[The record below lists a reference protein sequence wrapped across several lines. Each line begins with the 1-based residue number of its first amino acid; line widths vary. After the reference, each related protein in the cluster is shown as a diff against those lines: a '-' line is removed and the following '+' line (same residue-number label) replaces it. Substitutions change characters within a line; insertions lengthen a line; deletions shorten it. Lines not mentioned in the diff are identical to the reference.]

1 MSNTPSTASD
11 EASVPEPRT
20 ADDQAPVTETPAAA
34 AIPAVD
40 PRLLVREQGF
50 KGYVEEFKRKIRSG
64 EIGSLPV
71 VVGLIVIG
79 IVFQALTGNFITSYN
94 LDQITLYAVGPG
106 IMAVGIVFVLLLGEI
121 DLAVGSVA
129 GLAGSV
135 WGVLGTDMPDG
146 LAILLG
152 ILSGTL
158 LGAFHGLVFAKIGV
172 PAFVVTLAGFL
183 GWAGLQTW
191 VMGDKSTIPTPI
203 GSFVADLTKF
213 YFADVAAAYG
223 LAVVVVAAFY
233 LAQLRDSRR
242 RKAAELPHRP
252 QSEIIL
258 RTAILAVLVLV
269 AAYGFNQEQGLPLS
283 LVIFLVILLVTDFV
297 LRRTTY
303 GRQVFAVGGGI
314 EAARRA
320 GINVSWIRISV
331 FMISGTMGAIGG
343 LFLASATGGA
353 DRSLGGGNQLMMCIA
368 AAVIGG
374 TSLFGG
380 RGKVWSALLGILV
393 IQSIVQGLNQMNLS
407 SNAIQY
413 MITGAVL
420 LIAVIID
427 SVSRKTQKTAGRA

>member
-1 MSNTPSTASD
+1 MSKISKTSA
-11 EASVPEPRT
+11 EVPAQAKATE
-20 ADDQAPVTETPAAA
+20 APVAAA
-34 AIPAVD
+34 GAVKVVD
-40 PRLLVREQGF
+40 PRLLIREQGF
-50 KGYVEEFKRKIRSG
+50 KGYWTEFKRKVRSG

-79 IVFQALTGNFITSYN
+79 IVFQVETGNFLTSYN
-94 LDQITLYAVGPG
+94 LDQITLYAAGPG

-135 WGVLGTDMPDG
+135 WAVLGTDMPDS
-146 LAILLG
+146 LAIVVG
-152 ILSGTL
+152 ILSGTVI
-158 LGAFHGLVFAKIGV
+158 GAFHGIVFAKIGV

-191 VMGDKSTIPTPI
+191 VMGDKSTITTPL
-203 GSFVADLTKF
+203 GSFVRDLTNY

-223 LAVVVVAAFY
+223 LAVVVIVAFY
-233 LAQLRDSRR
+233 LAQLRDSSR
-242 RKAAELPHRP
+242 RKAAALPHRP

-258 RTAILAVLVLV
+258 RTVLIAVLCLL
-269 AAYGFNQEQGLPLS
+269 AAYAFNQEQGLPLS
-283 LVIFLVILLVTDFV
+283 LVIFLAILVITDFV

-303 GRQVFAVGGGI
+303 GRQIFAVGGGI

-331 FMISGTMGAIGG
+331 FMISGTLGAVGG

-413 MITGAVL
+413 MITGGVL

>member
-1 MSNTPSTASD
+1 MSTTPKATD
-11 EASVPEPRT
+11 EAPVPEPRT
-20 ADDQAPVTETPAAA
+20 SEDVAAETPAAA

-50 KGYVEEFKRKIRSG
+50 KGYVDEFKRKIRSG

-71 VVGLIVIG
+71 VIGLIVIG
-79 IVFQALTGNFITSYN
+79 VVFQALTGNFITSYN
-94 LDQITLYAVGPG
+94 LDQITLYAAGPG

-135 WGVLGTDMPDG
+135 WGVLATDMPDS

-191 VMGDKSTIPTPI
+191 VMGERSTIPTPI
-203 GSFVADLTKF
+203 GSFVGDLTKY

-223 LAVVVVAAFY
+223 LAVLVLAAFY

-242 RKAAELPHRP
+242 RRAAELPHRP
-252 QSEIIL
+252 HSEILL
-258 RTAILAVLVLV
+258 RTGVLAVLVLV
-269 AAYGFNQEQGLPLS
+269 AAYGFNQEKGLPLS
-283 LVIFLVILLVTDFV
+283 LVIFLLILLVTDFV

-320 GINVSWIRISV
+320 GINVAWIRTSV
-331 FMISGTMGAIGG
+331 FMISGTLGAVGG

-393 IQSIVQGLNQMNLS
+393 LQSIVQGLNQLNLE

-427 SVSRKTQKTAGRA
+427 SVSRKTQKSAGRA

>member
-1 MSNTPSTASD
+1 MSNTNETSAKVPAQAEPS
-11 EASVPEPRT
+11 EAPET
-20 ADDQAPVTETPAAA
+20 TDAPAAA
-34 AIPAVD
+34 EGAVRVVD

-50 KGYVEEFKRKIRSG
+50 KGYWTEFKRKVRSG

-71 VVGLIVIG
+71 VVGLIIIG
-79 IVFQALTGNFITSYN
+79 IVFQAETGNFLTSYN
-94 LDQITLYAVGPG
+94 LDQITLYAAGPG

-129 GLAGSV
+129 GLAGAV
-135 WGVLGTDMPDG
+135 WAVLGTDMPDG
-146 LAILLG
+146 LAIVLG
-152 ILSGTL
+152 ILSGTVI
-158 LGAFHGLVFAKIGV
+158 GAFHGIVFAKIGV

-183 GWAGLQTW
+183 GWAGMQTW
-191 VMGDKSTIPTPI
+191 VMGEKSTITTPL
-203 GSFVADLTKF
+203 GSFVRDLTSY
-213 YFADVAAAYG
+213 YFEDVAAAYG
-223 LAVVVVAAFY
+223 LAIVVIVAFY
-233 LAQLRDSRR
+233 LTQLRDARR
-242 RKAAELPHRP
+242 RKAAELPARP

-258 RTAILAVLVLV
+258 RTALLAVLSLL
-269 AAYGFNQEQGLPLS
+269 AAYAFNQEQGLPLS
-283 LVIFLVILLVTDFV
+283 LVIFLAILVITDFV

-303 GRQVFAVGGGI
+303 GRQVFAVGGGV

-331 FMISGTMGAIGG
+331 FMISGTLGAVGG

>member
-1 MSNTPSTASD
+1 MSKISKTSA
-11 EASVPEPRT
+11 EVPAQAKATE
-20 ADDQAPVTETPAAA
+20 APVAAA
-34 AIPAVD
+34 GAVKVVD
-40 PRLLVREQGF
+40 PRLLIREQGF
-50 KGYVEEFKRKIRSG
+50 KGYWTEFKRKVRSG

-71 VVGLIVIG
+71 VVGLIIIG
-79 IVFQALTGNFITSYN
+79 IVFQLETGNFLTSYN
-94 LDQITLYAVGPG
+94 LDQITLYAAGPG

-129 GLAGSV
+129 GLAGAV
-135 WGVLGTDMPDG
+135 WAVVGTDMPDG
-146 LAILLG
+146 LAIVVG
-152 ILSGTL
+152 ILSGTVI
-158 LGAFHGLVFAKIGV
+158 GAFHGIVFAKIGV

-191 VMGDKSTIPTPI
+191 VMGDKSTITTPL
-203 GSFVADLTKF
+203 GSFVRDLTSY

-223 LAVVVVAAFY
+223 LAVFVIVAFY
-233 LAQLRDSRR
+233 LAQLRDSSR

-258 RTAILAVLVLV
+258 RTVLLAVLCLL
-269 AAYGFNQEQGLPLS
+269 AAYAFNQEQGLPLS
-283 LVIFLVILLVTDFV
+283 LVIFLAILVITDFV

-303 GRQVFAVGGGI
+303 GRQIFAVGGGI

-331 FMISGTMGAIGG
+331 FMISGTLGAVGG

-413 MITGAVL
+413 MITGGVL

>member
-1 MSNTPSTASD
+1 MSNTNETSAKVPAQAEPT
-11 EASVPEPRT
+11 EAPET
-20 ADDQAPVTETPAAA
+20 TEAPAAA
-34 AIPAVD
+34 EGAVRVVD

-50 KGYVEEFKRKIRSG
+50 KGYWTEFKRKVRSG

-71 VVGLIVIG
+71 VVGLIIIG
-79 IVFQALTGNFITSYN
+79 IVFQAETGNFLTSYN
-94 LDQITLYAVGPG
+94 LDQITLYAAGPG

-129 GLAGSV
+129 GLAGAV
-135 WGVLGTDMPDG
+135 WAVLGTDMPDG
-146 LAILLG
+146 LAIVLG
-152 ILSGTL
+152 ILSGTVI
-158 LGAFHGLVFAKIGV
+158 GAFHGIVFAKIGV

-183 GWAGLQTW
+183 GWAGMQTW
-191 VMGDKSTIPTPI
+191 VMGEKSTITTPL
-203 GSFVADLTKF
+203 GSFVRDLTSY
-213 YFADVAAAYG
+213 YFEDVAAAYG
-223 LAVVVVAAFY
+223 LAIVVIVAFY
-233 LAQLRDSRR
+233 LTQLRDARR
-242 RKAAELPHRP
+242 RKAAELPARP

-258 RTAILAVLVLV
+258 RTALLAVLALL
-269 AAYGFNQEQGLPLS
+269 AAYAFNQEQGLPLS
-283 LVIFLVILLVTDFV
+283 LVIFLAILVITDFV

-303 GRQVFAVGGGI
+303 GRQVFAVGGGV

-331 FMISGTMGAIGG
+331 FMISGTLGAVGG

>member
-1 MSNTPSTASD
+1 MSKISKTSA
-11 EASVPEPRT
+11 EVPAQAKATE
-20 ADDQAPVTETPAAA
+20 APVAAA
-34 AIPAVD
+34 GAVKVVD
-40 PRLLVREQGF
+40 PRLLIREQGF
-50 KGYVEEFKRKIRSG
+50 KGYWTEFKRKVRSG

-79 IVFQALTGNFITSYN
+79 IVFQVETGNFLTSYN
-94 LDQITLYAVGPG
+94 LDQITLYAAGPG

-135 WGVLGTDMPDG
+135 WAVLGTDMPDS
-146 LAILLG
+146 LAIVVG
-152 ILSGTL
+152 ILSGTVI
-158 LGAFHGLVFAKIGV
+158 GAFHGIVFAKIGV

-191 VMGDKSTIPTPI
+191 VMGDKSTITTPL
-203 GSFVADLTKF
+203 GSFVRDLTNY

-223 LAVVVVAAFY
+223 LAVVVIVAFY
-233 LAQLRDSRR
+233 LAQLRDSSR

-258 RTAILAVLVLV
+258 RTVLIAVLCLL
-269 AAYGFNQEQGLPLS
+269 AAYAFNQEQGLPLS
-283 LVIFLVILLVTDFV
+283 LVIFLAILVITDFV

-303 GRQVFAVGGGI
+303 GRQIFAVGGGI

-331 FMISGTMGAIGG
+331 FMISGTLGAVGG

-413 MITGAVL
+413 MITGGVL

>member
-1 MSNTPSTASD
+1 MSTTEQAP
-11 EASVPEPRT
+11 VPEPR
-20 ADDQAPVTETPAAA
+20 APKHAAGAPAAG

-50 KGYVEEFKRKIRSG
+50 KGYVAEFKRKIRSG

-71 VVGLIVIG
+71 VIGLIVIG

-94 LDQITLYAVGPG
+94 LDQITLYAAGPG

-135 WGVLGTDMPDG
+135 WGVFATDMPDS

-191 VMGDKSTIPTPI
+191 VMGDRSTIPTPI
-203 GSFVADLTKF
+203 GSFVGDLTKY
-213 YFADVAAAYG
+213 YFSDVIAAYG
-223 LAVVVVAAFY
+223 LAVAVIAAFY
-233 LAQLRDSRR
+233 LAQLRDSSR

-252 QSEIIL
+252 HSEILL
-258 RTAILAVLVLV
+258 RTGVLAVLVLV
-269 AAYGFNQEQGLPLS
+269 AAYGFNQEKGLPLS

-320 GINVSWIRISV
+320 GINVAWIRTSV
-331 FMISGTMGAIGG
+331 FMISGTLGAVGG

-393 IQSIVQGLNQMNLS
+393 LQSIVQGLNQLNLE

-427 SVSRKTQKTAGRA
+427 SVSRKTQKSAGRA

>member
-1 MSNTPSTASD
+1 MSKISKTSAKIPAQAETT
-11 EASVPEPRT
+11 EA
-20 ADDQAPVTETPAAA
+20 PAAA
-34 AIPAVD
+34 EGAVRVVD

-50 KGYVEEFKRKIRSG
+50 KGYWTEFKRKVRSG

-71 VVGLIVIG
+71 VVGLIIIA
-79 IVFQALTGNFITSYN
+79 IVFQAETGNFLTSYN
-94 LDQITLYAVGPG
+94 LDQITLYAAGPG

-129 GLAGSV
+129 GLAGAV
-135 WGVLGTDMPDG
+135 WAVLGTDMPDG
-146 LAILLG
+146 LAIVLG
-152 ILSGTL
+152 ILSGTVI
-158 LGAFHGLVFAKIGV
+158 GAFHGIVFAKIGV

-183 GWAGLQTW
+183 GWAGMQTW
-191 VMGDKSTIPTPI
+191 VMGEKSTITTPL
-203 GSFVADLTKF
+203 GSFVRDLTSY
-213 YFADVAAAYG
+213 YFEDVAAAYG
-223 LAVVVVAAFY
+223 LAIVVIVAFY
-233 LAQLRDSRR
+233 LAQLRDARR
-242 RKAAELPHRP
+242 RKAAELPARP

-258 RTAILAVLVLV
+258 RTALLAVMALL
-269 AAYGFNQEQGLPLS
+269 AAYAFNQEQGLPLS
-283 LVIFLVILLVTDFV
+283 LVIFLAILVITDFV

-303 GRQVFAVGGGI
+303 GRQVFAVGGGV

-331 FMISGTMGAIGG
+331 FMISGTLGAVGG

>member
-1 MSNTPSTASD
+1 MSTTPEATD
-11 EASVPEPRT
+11 EAPVPEPRT
-20 ADDQAPVTETPAAA
+20 PEAAVTETPAAA
-34 AIPAVD
+34 AVPAVD
-40 PRLLVREQGF
+40 PRLLVRERGF
-50 KGYVEEFKRKIRSG
+50 KGYAEEFKRKIRSG

-94 LDQITLYAVGPG
+94 LDQITLYAAGPG

-135 WGVLGTDMPDG
+135 WGVLATDMPDSV
-146 LAILLG
+146 AILLG
-152 ILSGTL
+152 ILSGAL

-191 VMGDKSTIPTPI
+191 VMGERSTIPTPI
-203 GSFVADLTKF
+203 GSFVGDLTKF
-213 YFADVAAAYG
+213 YFSDVAAAYG
-223 LAVVVVAAFY
+223 LAAVVIAAFY

-252 QSEIIL
+252 HSEILL
-258 RTAILAVLVLV
+258 RTGVLAVLVLV
-269 AAYGFNQEQGLPLS
+269 AAYAFNQEKGLPLS

-320 GINVSWIRISV
+320 GINVAWIRISV
-331 FMISGTMGAIGG
+331 FMISGTLGAVGG

-393 IQSIVQGLNQMNLS
+393 LQSIVQGLNQLNLE

-427 SVSRKTQKTAGRA
+427 SVSRKTQKSAGRA

>member
-1 MSNTPSTASD
+1 MSETSKTSA
-11 EASVPEPRT
+11 EVPAQAKATE
-20 ADDQAPVTETPAAA
+20 APVAAA
-34 AIPAVD
+34 GAVKVVD

-50 KGYVEEFKRKIRSG
+50 KGYWTEFKRKVRSG

-71 VVGLIVIG
+71 VVGLIIIG
-79 IVFQALTGNFITSYN
+79 IVFQLETGNFLTSYN
-94 LDQITLYAVGPG
+94 LDQITLYAAGPG

-129 GLAGSV
+129 GLAGAV
-135 WGVLGTDMPDG
+135 WAVVGTDLPDG
-146 LAILLG
+146 LAIVVG

-158 LGAFHGLVFAKIGV
+158 IGAFHGIVFAKIGV

-191 VMGDKSTIPTPI
+191 VMGDKSTITTPL
-203 GSFVADLTKF
+203 GSFVRDLTSY

-223 LAVVVVAAFY
+223 LAVFVIVAFY
-233 LAQLRDSRR
+233 LAQLRDSSR

-258 RTAILAVLVLV
+258 RTALLAVLCLL
-269 AAYGFNQEQGLPLS
+269 AAYAFNQEQGLPLS
-283 LVIFLVILLVTDFV
+283 LVIFLAILVITDFV

-303 GRQVFAVGGGI
+303 GRQIFAVGGGI

-331 FMISGTMGAIGG
+331 FMISGTLGAVGG

-413 MITGAVL
+413 MITGGVL

>member
-1 MSNTPSTASD
+1 MSKISKTSA
-11 EASVPEPRT
+11 EVPAQAKATE
-20 ADDQAPVTETPAAA
+20 APVAAA
-34 AIPAVD
+34 GAVKVVD
-40 PRLLVREQGF
+40 PRLLIREQGF
-50 KGYVEEFKRKIRSG
+50 KGYWTEFKRKVRSG

-79 IVFQALTGNFITSYN
+79 IVFQVETGNFLTSYN
-94 LDQITLYAVGPG
+94 LDQITLYAAGPG

-135 WGVLGTDMPDG
+135 WAVLGTDMPDS
-146 LAILLG
+146 LAIVVG
-152 ILSGTL
+152 ILSGTVI
-158 LGAFHGLVFAKIGV
+158 GAFHGIVFAKIGV

-191 VMGDKSTIPTPI
+191 VMGDKSTITTPL
-203 GSFVADLTKF
+203 GSFVRDLTNY

-223 LAVVVVAAFY
+223 LAVVVIIAFY
-233 LAQLRDSRR
+233 LAQLRDSSR

-258 RTAILAVLVLV
+258 RTVLIAVLCLL
-269 AAYGFNQEQGLPLS
+269 AAYAFNQEQGLPLS
-283 LVIFLVILLVTDFV
+283 LVIFLAILVITDFV

-303 GRQVFAVGGGI
+303 GRQIFAVGGGI

-331 FMISGTMGAIGG
+331 FMISGTLGAVGG

-413 MITGAVL
+413 MITGGVL

>member
-1 MSNTPSTASD
+1 MSNTN
-11 EASVPEPRT
+11 
-20 ADDQAPVTETPAAA
+20 ETPATVPAQAEPTEAPAA
-34 AIPAVD
+34 AEGAVRVVD

-50 KGYVEEFKRKIRSG
+50 KGYWTEFKRKVRSG

-71 VVGLIVIG
+71 VVGLIIIG
-79 IVFQALTGNFITSYN
+79 IVFQAETGNFLTSYN
-94 LDQITLYAVGPG
+94 LDQITLYAAGPG

-129 GLAGSV
+129 GLAGAV
-135 WGVLGTDMPDG
+135 WAVLGTDMPDG

-152 ILSGTL
+152 ILSGTVI
-158 LGAFHGLVFAKIGV
+158 GAFHGIVFAKIGV

-183 GWAGLQTW
+183 GWAGMQTW
-191 VMGDKSTIPTPI
+191 VMGDKSTITTPL
-203 GSFVADLTKF
+203 GSFVRDLTSY
-213 YFADVAAAYG
+213 YFSDIAAAYG
-223 LAVVVVAAFY
+223 LAVVVIAAFY
-233 LAQLRDSRR
+233 LAQLRDARR

-258 RTAILAVLVLV
+258 RTALLAVLALL
-269 AAYGFNQEQGLPLS
+269 AAYAFNQEQGLPLS
-283 LVIFLVILLVTDFV
+283 LVIFLAILVIGDFV

-303 GRQVFAVGGGI
+303 GRQVFAVGGGV

-331 FMISGTMGAIGG
+331 FMISGTLGAVGG

-427 SVSRKTQKTAGRA
+427 SVSRRTQKTAGRA

>member
-1 MSNTPSTASD
+1 MSNTNETSAKVAKVPAQA
-11 EASVPEPRT
+11 EATE
-20 ADDQAPVTETPAAA
+20 APAPAADA
-34 AIPAVD
+34 VRVVD

-50 KGYVEEFKRKIRSG
+50 KGYWTEFKRKVRSG

-71 VVGLIVIG
+71 VVGLIIIG
-79 IVFQALTGNFITSYN
+79 IVFQAETGNFLTSYN
-94 LDQITLYAVGPG
+94 LDQITLYAAGPG

-129 GLAGSV
+129 GLAGAV
-135 WGVLGTDMPDG
+135 WAVLGTDMPDG

-152 ILSGTL
+152 ILSGTVI
-158 LGAFHGLVFAKIGV
+158 GAFHGIVFAKIGV

-183 GWAGLQTW
+183 GWAGMQTW
-191 VMGDKSTIPTPI
+191 VMGEKSTITTPL
-203 GSFVADLTKF
+203 GSFVRDLTSY
-213 YFADVAAAYG
+213 YFEDIAAAYG
-223 LAVVVVAAFY
+223 LAVVVIAAFY
-233 LAQLRDSRR
+233 LTQLRDARR

-258 RTAILAVLVLV
+258 RTVLLAVLALL
-269 AAYGFNQEQGLPLS
+269 AAYAFNQEQGLPLS
-283 LVIFLVILLVTDFV
+283 LVIFLAILVITDFV

-303 GRQVFAVGGGI
+303 GRQVFAVGGGV

-331 FMISGTMGAIGG
+331 FMISGTLGAVGG

-427 SVSRKTQKTAGRA
+427 SVSRKTQKTAGRG

>member
-1 MSNTPSTASD
+1 MSTTPKATD
-11 EASVPEPRT
+11 QTPVPEPRT
-20 ADDQAPVTETPAAA
+20 AEDVTAAPAAA

-40 PRLLVREQGF
+40 PRLLVREQGL
-50 KGYVEEFKRKIRSG
+50 KGYVDEFKRKIRSG

-71 VVGLIVIG
+71 VVGLLVIG

-94 LDQITLYAVGPG
+94 LDQITLYAAGPG

-135 WGVLGTDMPDG
+135 WGVLATDMPDS

-191 VMGDKSTIPTPI
+191 VMGERSTIPTPI
-203 GSFVADLTKF
+203 GSFVGDLTKY
-213 YFADVAAAYG
+213 YFSDVAAAYG
-223 LAVVVVAAFY
+223 LAVVVIAAFY
-233 LAQLRDSRR
+233 LAQLRDSGRR
-242 RKAAELPHRP
+242 RAAELPHRP
-252 QSEIIL
+252 HSEILL
-258 RTAILAVLVLV
+258 RTGVLAVLVLV
-269 AAYGFNQEQGLPLS
+269 AAYGFNQEKGLPLS
-283 LVIFLVILLVTDFV
+283 LVIFLAILIVTDFV

-320 GINVSWIRISV
+320 GINVAWIRISV
-331 FMISGTMGAIGG
+331 FMISGTLGAVGG

-393 IQSIVQGLNQMNLS
+393 LQSIVQGLNQLNLE

-427 SVSRKTQKTAGRA
+427 SVSRKTQKSAGRA

>member
-1 MSNTPSTASD
+1 MSKTSKTSAEIPAQA
-11 EASVPEPRT
+11 EA
-20 ADDQAPVTETPAAA
+20 TEAPAAA
-34 AIPAVD
+34 AGAVKVVD
-40 PRLLVREQGF
+40 PRLLIREQGF
-50 KGYVEEFKRKIRSG
+50 KGYWTEFKRKVRSG

-71 VVGLIVIG
+71 VVGLIIIG
-79 IVFQALTGNFITSYN
+79 IVFQLETGNFLTSYN
-94 LDQITLYAVGPG
+94 LDQITLYAAGPG

-129 GLAGSV
+129 GLAGAV
-135 WGVLGTDMPDG
+135 WAVVGTDMPDG
-146 LAILLG
+146 LAIVVG

-158 LGAFHGLVFAKIGV
+158 IGAFHGVVFAKIGV

-191 VMGDKSTIPTPI
+191 VMGDKSTITTPL
-203 GSFVADLTKF
+203 GSFVRDLTSY

-223 LAVVVVAAFY
+223 LAVFVIVAFY
-233 LAQLRDSRR
+233 LAQLRDSSR

-258 RTAILAVLVLV
+258 RTVLLAVLALL
-269 AAYGFNQEQGLPLS
+269 AAYAFNQEQGLPLS
-283 LVIFLVILLVTDFV
+283 LVIFLAILVLTDFV

-303 GRQVFAVGGGI
+303 GRQIFAVGGGI

-331 FMISGTMGAIGG
+331 FMISGTLGAVGG

-413 MITGAVL
+413 MITGGVL

>member
-1 MSNTPSTASD
+1 MSKISKTSA
-11 EASVPEPRT
+11 EVPAQAKATE
-20 ADDQAPVTETPAAA
+20 APVAAA
-34 AIPAVD
+34 GAVKVVD
-40 PRLLVREQGF
+40 PRLLIREQGF
-50 KGYVEEFKRKIRSG
+50 KGYWTEFKRKVRSG

-79 IVFQALTGNFITSYN
+79 IVFQVETGNFLTSYN
-94 LDQITLYAVGPG
+94 LDQITLYAAGPG

-135 WGVLGTDMPDG
+135 WAVLGTDMPDS
-146 LAILLG
+146 LAIVVG
-152 ILSGTL
+152 ILSGTVI
-158 LGAFHGLVFAKIGV
+158 GAFHGIVFAKIGV

-191 VMGDKSTIPTPI
+191 VMGDKSTITTPL
-203 GSFVADLTKF
+203 GSFVRDLTNY

-223 LAVVVVAAFY
+223 LAVVVIIAFY
-233 LAQLRDSRR
+233 LAQLRDSSR

-258 RTAILAVLVLV
+258 RTVLIAVLCLL
-269 AAYGFNQEQGLPLS
+269 AAYAFNQEQGLPLS
-283 LVIFLVILLVTDFV
+283 LVIFLAILVITDFV

-303 GRQVFAVGGGI
+303 GRQIFAVGGGI

-331 FMISGTMGAIGG
+331 FMISGTLGAVGG

-413 MITGAVL
+413 MITGGVL

-427 SVSRKTQKTAGRA
+427 SVSRKTQKTA

>member
-1 MSNTPSTASD
+1 MSKISKTSA
-11 EASVPEPRT
+11 EVPAQAKATE
-20 ADDQAPVTETPAAA
+20 APVAAA
-34 AIPAVD
+34 GAVKVVD
-40 PRLLVREQGF
+40 PRLLIREQGF
-50 KGYVEEFKRKIRSG
+50 RGYWTEFKRKVRSG

-79 IVFQALTGNFITSYN
+79 IVFQLETGNFLTSYN
-94 LDQITLYAVGPG
+94 LDQITLYAAGPG

-135 WGVLGTDMPDG
+135 WAVLGTDMPDS
-146 LAILLG
+146 LAIVVG
-152 ILSGTL
+152 ILSGTVI
-158 LGAFHGLVFAKIGV
+158 GAFHGIVFAKIGV

-191 VMGDKSTIPTPI
+191 VMGDKSTITTPL
-203 GSFVADLTKF
+203 GSFVRDLTNY

-223 LAVVVVAAFY
+223 LAVVVIVAFY
-233 LAQLRDSRR
+233 LAQLRDSSR

-258 RTAILAVLVLV
+258 RTVLIAVLCLL
-269 AAYGFNQEQGLPLS
+269 AAYAFNQEQGLPLS
-283 LVIFLVILLVTDFV
+283 LVIFLAILVITDFV

-303 GRQVFAVGGGI
+303 GRQIFAVGGGI

-331 FMISGTMGAIGG
+331 FMISGTLGAVGG

-413 MITGAVL
+413 MITGGVL

>member
-1 MSNTPSTASD
+1 MSNTNETSAKVPAQAEPT
-11 EASVPEPRT
+11 EAPET
-20 ADDQAPVTETPAAA
+20 TEAPAAA
-34 AIPAVD
+34 EGAVRVVD

-50 KGYVEEFKRKIRSG
+50 KGYWTEFKRKVRSG

-71 VVGLIVIG
+71 VVGLIIIG
-79 IVFQALTGNFITSYN
+79 IVFQAETGNFLTSYN
-94 LDQITLYAVGPG
+94 LDQITLYAAGPG

-129 GLAGSV
+129 GLAGAV
-135 WGVLGTDMPDG
+135 WAVLGSDMPDG

-152 ILSGTL
+152 ILSGTVI
-158 LGAFHGLVFAKIGV
+158 GAFHGIVFAKIGV

-183 GWAGLQTW
+183 GWAGMQTW
-191 VMGDKSTIPTPI
+191 VMGEKSTITTPL
-203 GSFVADLTKF
+203 GSFVRDLTSY
-213 YFADVAAAYG
+213 YFEDVAAAYG
-223 LAVVVVAAFY
+223 LAIVVIVAFY
-233 LAQLRDSRR
+233 LTQLRDARR
-242 RKAAELPHRP
+242 RKAAELPARP

-258 RTAILAVLVLV
+258 RTALLAVLALL
-269 AAYGFNQEQGLPLS
+269 AAYAFNQEQGLPLS
-283 LVIFLVILLVTDFV
+283 LVIFLAILVITDFV

-303 GRQVFAVGGGI
+303 GRQVFAVGGGV

-331 FMISGTMGAIGG
+331 FMISGTLGAVGG

>member
-1 MSNTPSTASD
+1 MSNTNETSAK
-11 EASVPEPRT
+11 VPAQAEP
-20 ADDQAPVTETPAAA
+20 AGAPAPAEGAV
-34 AIPAVD
+34 PVVD

-50 KGYVEEFKRKIRSG
+50 KGYWTEFKRKVRSG

-71 VVGLIVIG
+71 VVGLIIIG
-79 IVFQALTGNFITSYN
+79 IVFQAETGNFLTSYN
-94 LDQITLYAVGPG
+94 LDQITLYAAGPG

-129 GLAGSV
+129 GLAGAV
-135 WGVLGTDMPDG
+135 WAVLGTDMPDG

-152 ILSGTL
+152 ILSGTVI
-158 LGAFHGLVFAKIGV
+158 GAFHGIVFAKIGV

-183 GWAGLQTW
+183 GWAGMQTW
-191 VMGDKSTIPTPI
+191 VMGEKSTITTPL
-203 GSFVADLTKF
+203 GSFVRDLTSY
-213 YFADVAAAYG
+213 YFEDIAAAYG
-223 LAVVVVAAFY
+223 LAIVVIVAFY
-233 LAQLRDSRR
+233 LAQLRDARR
-242 RKAAELPHRP
+242 RKAAELPARP

-258 RTAILAVLVLV
+258 RTALLAVLALL
-269 AAYGFNQEQGLPLS
+269 AAYAFNQEQGLPLS
-283 LVIFLVILLVTDFV
+283 LVIFLGILVITDFV

-303 GRQVFAVGGGI
+303 GRQVFAVGGGV

-331 FMISGTMGAIGG
+331 FMISGTLGAVGG

-413 MITGAVL
+413 MITGGVL

>member
-1 MSNTPSTASD
+1 MSNTNETSAKIPA
-11 EASVPEPRT
+11 
-20 ADDQAPVTETPAAA
+20 QAETTDAPAAA
-34 AIPAVD
+34 EGAVRVVD

-50 KGYVEEFKRKIRSG
+50 KGYWTEFKRKVRSG

-71 VVGLIVIG
+71 VVGLIIIG
-79 IVFQALTGNFITSYN
+79 IVFQAETGNFLTSYN
-94 LDQITLYAVGPG
+94 LDQITLYAAGPG

-129 GLAGSV
+129 GLAGAV
-135 WGVLGTDMPDG
+135 WAVLGTDMPDG
-146 LAILLG
+146 LAIVVG
-152 ILSGTL
+152 ILSGTVI
-158 LGAFHGLVFAKIGV
+158 GAFHGIVFAKIGV

-183 GWAGLQTW
+183 GWAGMQTW
-191 VMGDKSTIPTPI
+191 VMGEKSTITTPL
-203 GSFVADLTKF
+203 GSFVRDLTSY
-213 YFADVAAAYG
+213 YFEDVAAAYG
-223 LAVVVVAAFY
+223 LAVVVIVLFY
-233 LAQLRDSRR
+233 LTQLRDARR
-242 RKAAELPHRP
+242 RKAAELPSRP

-258 RTAILAVLVLV
+258 RTALLAVLSLL
-269 AAYGFNQEQGLPLS
+269 AAYAFNQEQGLPLS
-283 LVIFLVILLVTDFV
+283 LVIFLAILVITDFV

-303 GRQVFAVGGGI
+303 GRQVFAVGGGV

-331 FMISGTMGAIGG
+331 FMISGTLGAVGG

>member
-1 MSNTPSTASD
+1 MSNIN
-11 EASVPEPRT
+11 
-20 ADDQAPVTETPAAA
+20 ETPAKVPAQAETTETTEAPAA
-34 AIPAVD
+34 AEGAVRVVD

-50 KGYVEEFKRKIRSG
+50 KGYWTEFKRKVRSG

-71 VVGLIVIG
+71 VVGLIIIG
-79 IVFQALTGNFITSYN
+79 IVFQAETGNFLTSYN
-94 LDQITLYAVGPG
+94 LDQITLYAAGPG

-129 GLAGSV
+129 GLAGAV
-135 WGVLGTDMPDG
+135 WAVVGTDIPDG

-152 ILSGTL
+152 ILSGTVI
-158 LGAFHGLVFAKIGV
+158 GAFHGIVFAKIGV

-183 GWAGLQTW
+183 GWAGMQTW
-191 VMGDKSTIPTPI
+191 VMGEKSTITTPL
-203 GSFVADLTKF
+203 GSFVRDLTSY
-213 YFADVAAAYG
+213 YFEDVAAAYG
-223 LAVVVVAAFY
+223 LAVFVIVAFY
-233 LAQLRDSRR
+233 LAQLRDAKR
-242 RKAAELPHRP
+242 RKSAELPHRP

-258 RTAILAVLVLV
+258 RTALLAVLALL
-269 AAYGFNQEQGLPLS
+269 AAYAFNQEQGLPLS
-283 LVIFLVILLVTDFV
+283 LVIFLAILVITDFV

-303 GRQVFAVGGGI
+303 GRQVFAVGGGV

-331 FMISGTMGAIGG
+331 FMISGTLGAVGG

>member
-1 MSNTPSTASD
+1 MSKISKTSAEIPAQA
-11 EASVPEPRT
+11 EA
-20 ADDQAPVTETPAAA
+20 TEAPAAA
-34 AIPAVD
+34 AGAVKVVD
-40 PRLLVREQGF
+40 PRLLIREQGF
-50 KGYVEEFKRKIRSG
+50 KGYWTEFKRKVRSG

-71 VVGLIVIG
+71 VVGLIIIG
-79 IVFQALTGNFITSYN
+79 IVFQLETGNFLTSYN
-94 LDQITLYAVGPG
+94 LDQITLYAAGPG

-129 GLAGSV
+129 GLAGAV
-135 WGVLGTDMPDG
+135 WAVVGTDMPDG
-146 LAILLG
+146 LAIVVG

-158 LGAFHGLVFAKIGV
+158 IGAFHGVVFAKIGV

-191 VMGDKSTIPTPI
+191 VMGDKSTITTPL
-203 GSFVADLTKF
+203 GSFVRDLTSY

-223 LAVVVVAAFY
+223 LAVFVIVAFY
-233 LAQLRDSRR
+233 LAQLRDSSR

-258 RTAILAVLVLV
+258 RTVLLAVLALL
-269 AAYGFNQEQGLPLS
+269 AAYAFNQEQGLPLS
-283 LVIFLVILLVTDFV
+283 LVIFLAILVITDFV

-303 GRQVFAVGGGI
+303 GRQIFAVGGGI

-331 FMISGTMGAIGG
+331 FMISGTLGAVGG

-413 MITGAVL
+413 MITGGVL

>member
-1 MSNTPSTASD
+1 MSTTPKATD
-11 EASVPEPRT
+11 QTPVPEPRPSED
-20 ADDQAPVTETPAAA
+20 AVTEAPAPAAV
-34 AIPAVD
+34 PAVD

-50 KGYVEEFKRKIRSG
+50 KGYVDEFKRKIRSG

-71 VVGLIVIG
+71 VVGLLVIG

-94 LDQITLYAVGPG
+94 LDQITLYAAGPG

-135 WGVLGTDMPDG
+135 WGVFATDMPDS

-191 VMGDKSTIPTPI
+191 VMGERSTIPTPI
-203 GSFVADLTKF
+203 GSFVGDLTKY
-213 YFADVAAAYG
+213 YFSDVAAAYG
-223 LAVVVVAAFY
+223 LAVVVIAAFY
-233 LAQLRDSRR
+233 LAQLRDSGRR
-242 RKAAELPHRP
+242 RAAELPHRP
-252 QSEIIL
+252 HSEILL
-258 RTAILAVLVLV
+258 RTGVLAVLVLV
-269 AAYGFNQEQGLPLS
+269 AAYGFNQEKGLPLS
-283 LVIFLVILLVTDFV
+283 LVIFLAILLVTDFV

-320 GINVSWIRISV
+320 GINVAWIRISV
-331 FMISGTMGAIGG
+331 FMISGTLGAIGG

-393 IQSIVQGLNQMNLS
+393 LQSIVQGLNQLNLE

-427 SVSRKTQKTAGRA
+427 SVSRKTQKSAGRA

>member
-1 MSNTPSTASD
+1 MSNINETPAKVPAQA
-11 EASVPEPRT
+11 EAPE
-20 ADDQAPVTETPAAA
+20 APAAA
-34 AIPAVD
+34 AGAVKVVD
-40 PRLLVREQGF
+40 PRLLIREQGF
-50 KGYVEEFKRKIRSG
+50 KGYWTEFKRKVRSG

-71 VVGLIVIG
+71 VVGLIIIG
-79 IVFQALTGNFITSYN
+79 IVFQAETGNFLTSYN
-94 LDQITLYAVGPG
+94 LDQITLYAAGPG

-129 GLAGSV
+129 GLAGAV
-135 WGVLGTDMPDG
+135 WAVVGTDIPDG

-152 ILSGTL
+152 ILSGTVI
-158 LGAFHGLVFAKIGV
+158 GAFHGIVFAKIGV

-183 GWAGLQTW
+183 GWAGMQTW
-191 VMGDKSTIPTPI
+191 VMGEKSTITTPL
-203 GSFVADLTKF
+203 GSFVRDLTSY

-223 LAVVVVAAFY
+223 LAVFVIVAFY
-233 LAQLRDSRR
+233 LAQLRDSKR

-258 RTAILAVLVLV
+258 RTVLLAVLALL
-269 AAYGFNQEQGLPLS
+269 AAYAFNQEQGLPLS
-283 LVIFLVILLVTDFV
+283 LVIFLAILVITDFV

-303 GRQVFAVGGGI
+303 GRQVFAVGGGV

-331 FMISGTMGAIGG
+331 FMISGTLGAVGG

-413 MITGAVL
+413 MITGGVL

>member
-1 MSNTPSTASD
+1 MSNTNETSAKIPAQAETT
-11 EASVPEPRT
+11 EA
-20 ADDQAPVTETPAAA
+20 PAAA
-34 AIPAVD
+34 EGAVRVVD

-50 KGYVEEFKRKIRSG
+50 KGYWTEFKRKVRSG

-71 VVGLIVIG
+71 VVGLIIIG
-79 IVFQALTGNFITSYN
+79 IVFQAETGNFLTSYN
-94 LDQITLYAVGPG
+94 LDQITLYAAGPG

-129 GLAGSV
+129 GLAGAV
-135 WGVLGTDMPDG
+135 WAVLGSDMPDG

-152 ILSGTL
+152 ILSGTVI
-158 LGAFHGLVFAKIGV
+158 GAFHGIVFAKIGV

-183 GWAGLQTW
+183 GWAGMQTW
-191 VMGDKSTIPTPI
+191 VMGEKSTITTPL
-203 GSFVADLTKF
+203 GSFVRDLTSY
-213 YFADVAAAYG
+213 YFEDVAAAYG
-223 LAVVVVAAFY
+223 LAIVVIVAFY
-233 LAQLRDSRR
+233 LTQLRDARR
-242 RKAAELPHRP
+242 RKAAELPARP

-258 RTAILAVLVLV
+258 RTALLAILSLL
-269 AAYGFNQEQGLPLS
+269 AAYAFNQEQGLPLS
-283 LVIFLVILLVTDFV
+283 LVIFLAILVITDFV

-303 GRQVFAVGGGI
+303 GRQVFAVGGGV

-331 FMISGTMGAIGG
+331 FMISGTLGAVGG

>member
-1 MSNTPSTASD
+1 MSNTN
-11 EASVPEPRT
+11 
-20 ADDQAPVTETPAAA
+20 ETPATVPAQAEPTEAPAA
-34 AIPAVD
+34 AEGAVRVVD

-50 KGYVEEFKRKIRSG
+50 KGYWTEFKRKVRSG

-71 VVGLIVIG
+71 VVGLIIIG
-79 IVFQALTGNFITSYN
+79 IVFQAETGNFLTSYN
-94 LDQITLYAVGPG
+94 LDQITLYAAGPG

-129 GLAGSV
+129 GLAGAV
-135 WGVLGTDMPDG
+135 WAVLGTDMPDG

-152 ILSGTL
+152 ILSGTVI
-158 LGAFHGLVFAKIGV
+158 GAFHGIVFAKIGV

-183 GWAGLQTW
+183 GWAGMQTW
-191 VMGDKSTIPTPI
+191 VMGDKSTITTPL
-203 GSFVADLTKF
+203 GSFVRDLTSY
-213 YFADVAAAYG
+213 YFSDIAAAYG
-223 LAVVVVAAFY
+223 LAVVVIAAFY
-233 LAQLRDSRR
+233 LAQLRDARR

-258 RTAILAVLVLV
+258 RTALLAVLALL
-269 AAYGFNQEQGLPLS
+269 AAYAFNQEQGLPLS
-283 LVIFLVILLVTDFV
+283 LVIFLAILVVGDFV

-303 GRQVFAVGGGI
+303 GRQVFAVGGGV

-331 FMISGTMGAIGG
+331 FMISGTLGAVGG

-427 SVSRKTQKTAGRA
+427 SVSRRTQKTAGRA

>member
-1 MSNTPSTASD
+1 M
-11 EASVPEPRT
+11 PEPRT
-20 ADDQAPVTETPAAA
+20 PDTAAPAAGA
-34 AIPAVD
+34 VPAVD
-40 PRLLVREQGF
+40 PRLLVREKGF
-50 KGYVEEFKRKIRSG
+50 KGYAEEFVRRLRSG

-79 IVFQALTGNFITSYN
+79 VVFQLLTGNFITSYN
-94 LDQITLYAVGPG
+94 LDQITLYATGPG

-135 WGVLGTDMPDG
+135 WGVFATDLPDSV
-146 LAILLG
+146 AILLG
-152 ILSGTL
+152 IFSGAL
-158 LGAFHGLVFAKIGV
+158 LGAFHGVVFAKIGV

-191 VMGDKSTIPTPI
+191 VMGERSTIPTPI
-203 GSFVADLTKF
+203 GSFVGDLTKY
-213 YFADVAAAYG
+213 YFSDVAAAYG

-233 LAQLRDSRR
+233 LAQALDSGR
-242 RKAAELPHRP
+242 RKAAGLPYRP
-252 QSEIIL
+252 QSEMLL
-258 RTAILAVLVLV
+258 RTGVLAVLVLV
-269 AAYGFNQEQGLPLS
+269 AAYGFNQEKGLPLS
-283 LVIFLVILLVTDFV
+283 LVIFLAILLVTDFV

-320 GINVSWIRISV
+320 GINVDWIRISV
-331 FMISGTMGAIGG
+331 FTISGTLGAVGG

-393 IQSIVQGLNQMNLS
+393 LQSIVQGLNQLNLQ

-427 SVSRKTQKTAGRA
+427 SVSRRTQKSAGRA

>member
-1 MSNTPSTASD
+1 MSETSKTSA
-11 EASVPEPRT
+11 EVPAQAKATE
-20 ADDQAPVTETPAAA
+20 APVAAA
-34 AIPAVD
+34 GAVRVVD

-50 KGYVEEFKRKIRSG
+50 KGYWTEFKRKVRSG

-71 VVGLIVIG
+71 VVGLIIIG
-79 IVFQALTGNFITSYN
+79 IVFQLETGNFLTSYN
-94 LDQITLYAVGPG
+94 LDQITLYAAGPG

-135 WGVLGTDMPDG
+135 WAVLGTDMPDS
-146 LAILLG
+146 LAIVLG
-152 ILSGTL
+152 ILSGTVI
-158 LGAFHGLVFAKIGV
+158 GAFHGIVFAKIGV

-191 VMGDKSTIPTPI
+191 VMGDKSTITTPL
-203 GSFVADLTKF
+203 GSFVRDLTSY
-213 YFADVAAAYG
+213 YFADIAAAYG
-223 LAVVVVAAFY
+223 LAVVVIIAFY
-233 LAQLRDSRR
+233 LAQLRDSSR

-258 RTAILAVLVLV
+258 RTVLLAVLCLL
-269 AAYGFNQEQGLPLS
+269 AAYAFNQEQGLPLS
-283 LVIFLVILLVTDFV
+283 LVIFLAILVLTDFV

-303 GRQVFAVGGGI
+303 GRQIFAVGGGI

-331 FMISGTMGAIGG
+331 FMISGTLGAVGG

-413 MITGAVL
+413 MITGGVL

>member
-1 MSNTPSTASD
+1 MSNIN
-11 EASVPEPRT
+11 
-20 ADDQAPVTETPAAA
+20 ETPAKVPAQAEAPETTEAPAA
-34 AIPAVD
+34 AEGAVRVVD

-50 KGYVEEFKRKIRSG
+50 KGYWTEFKRKVRSG

-71 VVGLIVIG
+71 VVGLIIIG
-79 IVFQALTGNFITSYN
+79 IVFQLETGNFLTSYN
-94 LDQITLYAVGPG
+94 LDQITLYAAGPG

-129 GLAGSV
+129 GLAGAV
-135 WGVLGTDMPDG
+135 WAVVGTDIPDG

-152 ILSGTL
+152 ILSGTVI
-158 LGAFHGLVFAKIGV
+158 GAFHGIVFAKIGV

-183 GWAGLQTW
+183 GWAGMQTW
-191 VMGDKSTIPTPI
+191 VMGEKSTITTPL
-203 GSFVADLTKF
+203 GSFVRDLTSY
-213 YFADVAAAYG
+213 YFEDVAAAYG
-223 LAVVVVAAFY
+223 LAVFVIAAFY
-233 LAQLRDSRR
+233 LAQLRDARR
-242 RKAAELPHRP
+242 RKAAELPARP

-258 RTAILAVLVLV
+258 RTVLLAVLALL
-269 AAYGFNQEQGLPLS
+269 AAYAFNQEQGLPLS
-283 LVIFLVILLVTDFV
+283 LVIFLAILVITDFV

-303 GRQVFAVGGGI
+303 GRQVFAVGGGV

-331 FMISGTMGAIGG
+331 FMISGTLGAVGG

>member
-1 MSNTPSTASD
+1 M
-11 EASVPEPRT
+11 PEPRSEAVADET
-20 ADDQAPVTETPAAA
+20 AVTETPAAG
-34 AIPAVD
+34 AVPVGD
-40 PRLLVREQGF
+40 PRLLVRDQGF
-50 KGYVEEFKRKIRSG
+50 KGYVEEFRRKIRSG
-64 EIGSLPV
+64 ELGSLPV
-71 VVGLIVIG
+71 IVGLIVIG
-79 IVFQALTGNFITSYN
+79 TVFQALTGNFITPYN

-106 IMAVGIVFVLLLGEI
+106 IMATGIVFVLLLGEI

-135 WGVLGTDMPDG
+135 WGVLGAHMPDS
-146 LAILLG
+146 LAIVLG
-152 ILSGTL
+152 ILSGTVI
-158 LGAFHGLVFAKIGV
+158 GAFHGIVFAKIGV

-183 GWAGLQTW
+183 GWAGMQTW
-191 VMGDKSTIPTPI
+191 VMGDKSTITTPI
-203 GSFVADLTKF
+203 GSFVNDLTKY
-213 YFADVAAAYG
+213 YFSDVAAAYG
-223 LAVVVVAAFY
+223 LALVVVVAFY
-233 LAQLRDSRR
+233 LAQLRDHHR
-242 RKAAELPHRP
+242 RKAAGLAHRA
-252 QSEIIL
+252 QSEMIL
-258 RTAILAVLVLV
+258 RTALVAVLVFV

-283 LVIFLVILLVTDFV
+283 LVIFLAILLFTDFV

-303 GRQVFAVGGGI
+303 GRQVFAVGGGS

-320 GINVSWIRISV
+320 GISVAWIRISV
-331 FMISGTMGAIGG
+331 FMISGTLGAIGG

-353 DRSLGGGNQLMMCIA
+353 DRSLGGGNQLMMVIA

-393 IQSIVQGLNQMNLS
+393 IQSIVQGLNQLNLS

-427 SVSRKTQKTAGRA
+427 SISRKTQRSAGRG

>member
-1 MSNTPSTASD
+1 MSNTN
-11 EASVPEPRT
+11 
-20 ADDQAPVTETPAAA
+20 ETPAKV
-34 AIPAVD
+34 PAQAEPAEAPAPAEGAVRVVD

-50 KGYVEEFKRKIRSG
+50 KGYWTEFKRKVRSG

-71 VVGLIVIG
+71 VVGLIIIG
-79 IVFQALTGNFITSYN
+79 IVFQAETGNFLTSYN
-94 LDQITLYAVGPG
+94 LDQITLYAAGPG

-129 GLAGSV
+129 GLAGAV
-135 WGVLGTDMPDG
+135 WAVLGTDMPDG

-152 ILSGTL
+152 ILSGTVI
-158 LGAFHGLVFAKIGV
+158 GAFHGIVFAKIGV

-183 GWAGLQTW
+183 GWAGMQTW
-191 VMGDKSTIPTPI
+191 VMGEKSTITTPL
-203 GSFVADLTKF
+203 GSFVRDLTSY
-213 YFADVAAAYG
+213 YFEDIAAAYG
-223 LAVVVVAAFY
+223 LAVVVIAAFY
-233 LAQLRDSRR
+233 LTQLRDARR

-258 RTAILAVLVLV
+258 RTALLAVLALL
-269 AAYGFNQEQGLPLS
+269 AAYAFNQEQGLPLS
-283 LVIFLVILLVTDFV
+283 LVIFLAILVITDFV

-303 GRQVFAVGGGI
+303 GRQVFAVGGGV

-331 FMISGTMGAIGG
+331 FMISGTLGAVGG

-427 SVSRKTQKTAGRA
+427 SVSRKTQKTAGRG

>member
-1 MSNTPSTASD
+1 MSTTPKATD
-11 EASVPEPRT
+11 EAPVPEPRT
-20 ADDQAPVTETPAAA
+20 SEDVAAETPAAA

-50 KGYVEEFKRKIRSG
+50 KGYVDEFKRKIRSG

-71 VVGLIVIG
+71 VIGLIVIG
-79 IVFQALTGNFITSYN
+79 VVFQALTGNFITSYN
-94 LDQITLYAVGPG
+94 LDQITLYAAGPG

-129 GLAGSV
+129 GLAGAV
-135 WGVLGTDMPDG
+135 WGVLATDMPDS

-191 VMGDKSTIPTPI
+191 VMGERSTIPTPI
-203 GSFVADLTKF
+203 GSFVGDLTKY

-223 LAVVVVAAFY
+223 LAVLVLAAFY

-252 QSEIIL
+252 HSEILL
-258 RTAILAVLVLV
+258 RTGVLAVLVLV
-269 AAYGFNQEQGLPLS
+269 AAYGFNQEKGLPLS
-283 LVIFLVILLVTDFV
+283 LVIFLLILLVTDFV

-320 GINVSWIRISV
+320 GINVAWIRTSV
-331 FMISGTMGAIGG
+331 FMISGTLGAVGG

-393 IQSIVQGLNQMNLS
+393 LQSIVQGLNQLNLE

-427 SVSRKTQKTAGRA
+427 SVSRKTQKSAGRA

>member
-1 MSNTPSTASD
+1 MSNINETSAKVPAQAETT
-11 EASVPEPRT
+11 EA
-20 ADDQAPVTETPAAA
+20 PAAA
-34 AIPAVD
+34 DGAVRVVD

-50 KGYVEEFKRKIRSG
+50 KGYWTEFKRKVRSG

-71 VVGLIVIG
+71 VVGLIIIG
-79 IVFQALTGNFITSYN
+79 IVFQAETGNFLTSYN
-94 LDQITLYAVGPG
+94 LDQITLYAAGPG

-129 GLAGSV
+129 GLAGAV
-135 WGVLGTDMPDG
+135 WAVLGTDMPDG

-152 ILSGTL
+152 ILSGTVI
-158 LGAFHGLVFAKIGV
+158 GAFHGIVFAKIGV

-183 GWAGLQTW
+183 GWAGMQTW
-191 VMGDKSTIPTPI
+191 VMGEKSTITTPL
-203 GSFVADLTKF
+203 GSFVRDLTSY
-213 YFADVAAAYG
+213 YFEDVAAAYG
-223 LAVVVVAAFY
+223 LAVFVIVAFY
-233 LAQLRDSRR
+233 LTQLRDAKR
-242 RKAAELPHRP
+242 RKSAELPHRP

-258 RTAILAVLVLV
+258 RTALLAVLALL
-269 AAYGFNQEQGLPLS
+269 AAYAFNQEQGLPLS
-283 LVIFLVILLVTDFV
+283 LVIFLAILVITDFV

-303 GRQVFAVGGGI
+303 GRQVFAVGGGV

-331 FMISGTMGAIGG
+331 FMISGTLGAVGG

>member
-1 MSNTPSTASD
+1 M
-11 EASVPEPRT
+11 PEPRT
-20 ADDQAPVTETPAAA
+20 PDTAAPAAGA
-34 AIPAVD
+34 VPAVD
-40 PRLLVREQGF
+40 PRLLVREKGF
-50 KGYVEEFKRKIRSG
+50 KGYAEEFVRRLRSG

-79 IVFQALTGNFITSYN
+79 VVFQLLTGNFITSYN
-94 LDQITLYAVGPG
+94 LDQITLYATGPG

-135 WGVLGTDMPDG
+135 WGVFATDLPDSV
-146 LAILLG
+146 AILLG
-152 ILSGTL
+152 IFSGAL
-158 LGAFHGLVFAKIGV
+158 LGAFHGVVFAKIGV

-191 VMGDKSTIPTPI
+191 VMGERSTIPTPI
-203 GSFVADLTKF
+203 GSFVGDLTKY
-213 YFADVAAAYG
+213 YFSDVAAAYG

-233 LAQLRDSRR
+233 LAQALDSGR
-242 RKAAELPHRP
+242 RKTAGLPYRP
-252 QSEIIL
+252 QSEMLL
-258 RTAILAVLVLV
+258 RTGVLAVLVLV
-269 AAYGFNQEQGLPLS
+269 AAYGFNQEKGLPLS
-283 LVIFLVILLVTDFV
+283 LVIFLAILLVTDFV

-320 GINVSWIRISV
+320 GINVDRIRISV
-331 FMISGTMGAIGG
+331 FTISGTLGAVGG

-393 IQSIVQGLNQMNLS
+393 LQSIVQGLNQLNLQ

-427 SVSRKTQKTAGRA
+427 SVSRRTQKSAGRA

>member
-1 MSNTPSTASD
+1 MSKLSKTPAQVPAQA
-11 EASVPEPRT
+11 EA
-20 ADDQAPVTETPAAA
+20 TEAPAAA
-34 AIPAVD
+34 AGAVKVID
-40 PRLLVREQGF
+40 PRLLIREQGF
-50 KGYVEEFKRKIRSG
+50 KGYWTEFKRKVRSG

-71 VVGLIVIG
+71 VVGLIIIAV
-79 IVFQALTGNFITSYN
+79 VFQLETGNFLTSYN
-94 LDQITLYAVGPG
+94 LDQITLYAAGPG

-129 GLAGSV
+129 GLAGSM
-135 WGVLGTDMPDG
+135 WAVLGTHMPDS
-146 LAILLG
+146 LAIVLG
-152 ILSGTL
+152 ILSGTV
-158 LGAFHGLVFAKIGV
+158 LGAFHGIVFAKIGV

-191 VMGDKSTIPTPI
+191 VMGDKSTITTPL
-203 GSFVADLTKF
+203 GSFVDDLTKY

-223 LAVVVVAAFY
+223 LAVFVIVAFY
-233 LAQLRDSRR
+233 LTQLRDARR
-242 RKAAELPHRP
+242 RKAADLPHRP

-258 RTAILAVLVLV
+258 RTVLLALGALL
-269 AAYGFNQEQGLPLS
+269 AAYAFNQEQGLPLS
-283 LVIFLVILLVTDFV
+283 LVIFLAILVITDFV

-303 GRQVFAVGGGI
+303 GRQIFAVGGGV
-314 EAARRA
+314 EAASRA

-331 FMISGTMGAIGG
+331 FMISGTFGAIGG

-413 MITGAVL
+413 MITGGVL

>member
-1 MSNTPSTASD
+1 MSNTN
-11 EASVPEPRT
+11 
-20 ADDQAPVTETPAAA
+20 ETSAK
-34 AIPAVD
+34 IPAQAETTEAPEAAEGAVRVVD

-50 KGYVEEFKRKIRSG
+50 KGYWTEFKRKVRSG

-71 VVGLIVIG
+71 VVGLIIIA
-79 IVFQALTGNFITSYN
+79 IVFQAETGNFLTSYN
-94 LDQITLYAVGPG
+94 LDQITLYAAGPG

-129 GLAGSV
+129 GLAGAV
-135 WGVLGTDMPDG
+135 WAVLGTDMPDG
-146 LAILLG
+146 LAIVLG
-152 ILSGTL
+152 ILSGTVI
-158 LGAFHGLVFAKIGV
+158 GAFHGVVFAKIGV

-183 GWAGLQTW
+183 GWAGMQTW
-191 VMGDKSTIPTPI
+191 VMGEKSTITTPL
-203 GSFVADLTKF
+203 GSFVRDLTSY
-213 YFADVAAAYG
+213 YFEDVAAAYG
-223 LAVVVVAAFY
+223 LAIVVIVAFY
-233 LAQLRDSRR
+233 LAQLRDARR
-242 RKAAELPHRP
+242 RKAAELPARP

-258 RTAILAVLVLV
+258 RTALLAVMALL
-269 AAYGFNQEQGLPLS
+269 AAYAFNQEQGLPLS
-283 LVIFLVILLVTDFV
+283 LVIFLAILVITDFV

-303 GRQVFAVGGGI
+303 GRQVFAVGGGV

-331 FMISGTMGAIGG
+331 FMISGTLGAVGG

>member
-1 MSNTPSTASD
+1 MSKTSKTSAEIPAQA
-11 EASVPEPRT
+11 EA
-20 ADDQAPVTETPAAA
+20 TEAPAAA
-34 AIPAVD
+34 AGAVKVVD
-40 PRLLVREQGF
+40 PRLLIREQGF
-50 KGYVEEFKRKIRSG
+50 KGYWTEFKRKVRSG

-71 VVGLIVIG
+71 VVGLIIIG
-79 IVFQALTGNFITSYN
+79 IVFQLETGNFLTSYN
-94 LDQITLYAVGPG
+94 LDQITLYAAGPG

-129 GLAGSV
+129 GLAGAV
-135 WGVLGTDMPDG
+135 WAVVGTDMPDG
-146 LAILLG
+146 LAIVVG

-158 LGAFHGLVFAKIGV
+158 IGAFHGVVFAKIGV

-191 VMGDKSTIPTPI
+191 VMGDKSTITTPL
-203 GSFVADLTKF
+203 GSFVRDLTSY

-223 LAVVVVAAFY
+223 LAVFVIVAFY
-233 LAQLRDSRR
+233 LAQLRDSSR

-258 RTAILAVLVLV
+258 RTVLLAVLALL
-269 AAYGFNQEQGLPLS
+269 AAYAFNQEQGLPLS
-283 LVIFLVILLVTDFV
+283 LVIFLAILVITDFV

-303 GRQVFAVGGGI
+303 GRQIFAVGGGI

-331 FMISGTMGAIGG
+331 FMISGTLGAVGG

-413 MITGAVL
+413 MITGGVL